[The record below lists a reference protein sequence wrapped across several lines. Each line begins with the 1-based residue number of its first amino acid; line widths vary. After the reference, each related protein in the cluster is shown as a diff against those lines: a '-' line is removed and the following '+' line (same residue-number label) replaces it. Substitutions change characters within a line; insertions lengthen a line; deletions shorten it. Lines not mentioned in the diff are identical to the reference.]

1 MHLHDQLNSLLLA
14 TLLTNKLVILTIL
27 FLQCTPT
34 RSKAGNYELLLLYY
48 ACMGTHQNP
57 YIELL
62 LRKHQGTEHNDKQEL
77 IK

>member
-1 MHLHDQLNSLLLA
+1 MHLHDQLNSLLFA
-14 TLLTNKLVILTIL
+14 TLLTNKLVIL

-48 ACMGTHQNP
+48 GCMGTQQNP
-57 YIELL
+57 DIELL